1 LSTFALNID
10 DREEKILKYL
20 PLVKFISG
28 RVISGRVPYV
38 DMDDL
43 VNYGI
48 IGLIDAIDKFDP
60 SKGVKFETYA
70 SLRIKGAIIDELRKL
85 SWVPRS
91 ASSKITK
98 LNEARD
104 TLRERLKRE
113 PTDVELSSELQIDT
127 SELHKIESY
136 VNYLSVVSLDDII
149 FQSDSDDISL
159 SSTIEDDKS
168 PRPEKIL
175 EEREK
180 FYILKEA
187 IEMMGDKD
195 RLVLTLYYYEKLTLK
210 EIGQVLDVSES
221 RVSQIHS
228 RAILRLRD
236 NFKKLGY

>member
-1 LSTFALNID
+1 MSTFALNID